1 MSKNM
6 KVWIAGA
13 NGQLGTALLKHL
25 DCEEYHVLKTDMD
38 IDIRQMEAVSRFAE
52 MSRPN
57 VVINCAAMTHMRR
70 CEENRVEAYR
80 INALGARNIS
90 AAARMVGAKIIQ
102 ISTDDVF
109 GSAKK
114 GILTEFDQA
123 EPTTVYGKSKLAGE
137 MLVRELNPKHLVIR
151 SSWLYGGGKDFVAE
165 LIHNVRAGKMVEA
178 ALDQI
183 SSPTSVDALAK
194 CIICLMNSPEYG
206 VYHIACKGKCS
217 RYDFAKAVL
226 EGLNMNTSLLKPVKL
241 DELKAG
247 DGSQR
252 PLYTPLENLMLEMT
266 GIYEMPD
273 WKTALEDYLKELEV
287 DA

>member
-1 MSKNM
+1 M

-38 IDIRQMEAVSRFAE
+38 IDIRQMAAVSRFAE

-80 INALGARNIS
+80 VNALGARNIS

-102 ISTDDVF
+102 MSTDDVF
-109 GSAKK
+109 GSAEK
-114 GILTEFDQA
+114 GLLTEFDPA
-123 EPTTVYGKSKLAGE
+123 EPVTVYGKSKLAGE

-151 SSWLYGGGKDFVAE
+151 SSWLYGGGKDFVAD
-165 LIHNVRAGKMVEA
+165 LIRSVRAGRTVEA
-178 ALDQI
+178 ATDQI

-206 VYHIACKGKCS
+206 VYHIACQGKCS

-226 EGLNMNTSLLKPVKL
+226 EELDLDTSLLKPVTLAKMTA
-241 DELKAG
+241 D
-247 DGSQR
+247 DGNQR

-266 GIYEMPD
+266 GIYSMPD
-273 WKTALEDYLKELEV
+273 WKSALKDYLKEPEV
-287 DA
+287 NA